1 VSATEQQH
9 TYNAGTYPAP
19 YPELTERNSRAS
31 AGYLRRSPRPNLRG
45 RGTEAHHS
53 PRCMVWRL
61 GMIISRVTTEDLEAA
76 RDVASQLLG
85 NELVFSEHYIYGSKK
100 VVGSRT

>member
-1 VSATEQQH
+1 
-9 TYNAGTYPAP
+9 
-19 YPELTERNSRAS
+19 
-31 AGYLRRSPRPNLRG
+31 
-45 RGTEAHHS
+45 
-53 PRCMVWRL
+53 MVWRL